1 MNYLESLFV
10 LAAGFSLALQ
20 QVLNASLGGAL
31 QSARWSAL
39 VSYCGGTLALLLLL
53 VAVRE
58 PIPDAALAGRAH
70 WMAWTGGI
78 FGAMFI
84 ATSIYM
90 VPRLGV
96 TSVATLIIVGQLL
109 SSLAFD
115 QVGFF
120 GLPRQPITVLRGI
133 GVLCL
138 ITGVTLVRG

>member
-1 MNYLESLFV
+1 MTYLAPLLV

-20 QVLNASLGGAL
+20 QVLNASLGSAL

-39 VSYCGGTLALLLLL
+39 VSYCGGTIALLLLL
-53 VAVRE
+53 FAVRE
-58 PIPDAALAGRAH
+58 PIPDAALAGRTH
-70 WMAWTGGI
+70 WMAWTGGV

-96 TSVATLIIVGQLL
+96 TTVATLIIVGQLL

-115 QVGFF
+115 HFGFF
-120 GLPRQPITVLRGI
+120 GLQRQPITMLRGI

-138 ITGVTLVRG
+138 VTGVTLIRG

>member
-1 MNYLESLFV
+1 MNYLAPLFV

-20 QVLNASLGGAL
+20 QVLNASLGSAL

-39 VSYCGGTLALLLLL
+39 VSYCGGTIALLLLL

-70 WMAWTGGI
+70 WMAWTGGV
-78 FGAMFI
+78 FGATFI

-96 TSVATLIIVGQLL
+96 TTVATLIIVGQLL

-115 QVGFF
+115 QFGFF
-120 GLPRQPITVLRGI
+120 GLPRQPITMLRGI

>member
-1 MNYLESLFV
+1 MNCLAPLLV

-20 QVLNASLGGAL
+20 QVLNASLGSAL

-39 VSYCGGTLALLLLL
+39 VSYGGGTIALLLLL

-58 PIPDAALAGRAH
+58 PIPDAALAGRAP
-70 WMAWTGGI
+70 WMAWTGGV
-78 FGAMFI
+78 FGAIFI
-84 ATSIYM
+84 ATSISM

-96 TSVATLIIVGQLL
+96 TKVATLIIVGQLL

-115 QVGFF
+115 QFGFF
-120 GLPRQPITVLRGI
+120 GLPRQPITMLRGI

-138 ITGVTLVRG
+138 IAGVTLVRG